1 MLFPKYAGPFLKVLR
16 GEVVFNTEDSNF
28 FPFPDLRVV

>member
-1 MLFPKYAGPFLKVLR
+1 MLIPKYAGPFLKVLR

-28 FPFPDLRVV
+28 FSIS